1 MNVHKV
7 IWQEGLLLR
16 PQHFQHSDRYYE
28 HQMKTRTQLLGR
40 YTWGFLRLEIDV
52 QFLNMS
58 KLVISHAS
66 GVLPDGSLFELGN
79 DTQPLALDV
88 PPNTGKAPVFRRC
101 RW

>member
-40 YTWGFLRLEIDV
+40 YTWGFLRLEIDAASIRAGY
-52 QFLNMS
+52 FLVSMLSPPATNW
-58 KLVISHAS
+58 AS
-66 GVLPDGSLFELGN
+66 
-79 DTQPLALDV
+79 
-88 PPNTGKAPVFRRC
+88 RC
-101 RW
+101 ESAWS